1 MKDKG
6 KGIISLIITVLVI
19 AVVSLVATVGIGSD
33 KIGSASDVKLGLDLA
48 GGVSITYETVKEN
61 PTEEEMEDIKYKM
74 ELRAQEESTE
84 SVVYK
89 EGDNRVNVDIPDVT
103 DANEVLERLGKAGTI
118 YFIYGEG
125 ESGVA
130 NVRYNSETNEPEL
143 TRPMEEIIAAK
154 DVVIDGTDI
163 QNSEAVYTKDNMGAI
178 EYLVKLTLTEAGKTK
193 FAKGSAYAAQFY
205 SYISNT
211 DFRGCIAIVY
221 DNEVVSVP
229 GVKTAI
235 TDGIATI
242 SGQKDIEEARD
253 LASVIRIGA
262 LPLELKQIRSTVV
275 GAKLG
280 IEAIN
285 TSLLAGLIGFVI
297 ILLFM
302 IVYYRI
308 PGLAASLALALYVG
322 LEVICLNIFDVTLTL
337 PGVAGIILSIG
348 MAVDANVIIFQRI
361 REELAT
367 GKTVRSAMKLG
378 FHKALSAIVDGNV
391 TTLIAAAILYFLGSG
406 PIKGFAQ
413 TLAIGVILSMFTAL
427 FVTKYILTGLYNIGF
442 DTEKFYG
449 VQKERKKVFD
459 FVGNGRKYIFI
470 SGFLIL
476 LGFGAMIAYKAG
488 SGNSLAYGLDFQGGT
503 STQITLPDSITADVS
518 KDLEALVMDEIGV
531 IGEIVRVR
539 DENSYIIKTV
549 ELNEDQKAAL
559 DKRIITEYNADPEL
573 ITSESIS
580 GTVSNEMKSDA
591 IKAVVIATICML
603 LYIWIRFKDIAF
615 ASSAVLALIHDV
627 LVVLT
632 IYAVAR
638 ISVGSTFIACMLTIV
653 GYSINA
659 TIVIFDR
666 IRENLK
672 TRLKKDSL
680 KDLVNTSIS
689 QTFSRS
695 INTSLTTFIMVAV
708 LAILGVESVKEF
720 AVPLMGG
727 IVCGAYS
734 SICITGSL
742 WYFYQKKIGKAE

>member
-6 KGIISLIITVLVI
+6 KGIISLIIAVVVI
-19 AVVSLVATVGIGSD
+19 AVVALVATVGIGSD

-130 NVRYNSETNEPEL
+130 NVRYNSETNEHEL

-178 EYLVKLTLTEAGKTK
+178 DYLVKLTLTESGKTK
-193 FAKGSAYAAQFY
+193 FAKGSAYATQFY
-205 SYISNT
+205 PYISNT

-235 TDGIATI
+235 TDGVATI
-242 SGQKDIEEARD
+242 DGQKDIEEARD

-367 GKTVRSAMKLG
+367 GKTVRSAIKIG
-378 FHKALSAIVDGNV
+378 FNKALSAIVDGNV

-449 VQKERKKVFD
+449 VQKEKKKVFD
-459 FVGNGRKYIFI
+459 FVGNGRKYIVI
-470 SGFLIL
+470 SGLLIL
-476 LGFGAMIAYKAG
+476 LGFGAMIAYKVG
-488 SGNSLAYGLDFQGGT
+488 SGNSLAYGLDFKGGT
-503 STQITLPDSITADVS
+503 STQITLPDSVTGNIS
-518 KDLEALVMDEIGV
+518 KDLEALVMDELGIF
-531 IGEIVRVR
+531 GEIVNVR

-549 ELNEDQKAAL
+549 ELNEEQKAAL

-627 LVVLT
+627 LIVLT

-672 TRLKKDSL
+672 TKLKKDSL
-680 KDLVNTSIS
+680 KELVNVSIS

-708 LAILGVESVKEF
+708 LAILGVDSVKEF

-742 WYFYQKKIGKAE
+742 WYFYQKKIKKAE